1 MITMSGETPSVNR
14 VMVATD
20 RSETADRA
28 VRWAANVAEAYRA
41 ELLLLQVLPTADEDG
56 VPEAALSL
64 PGEELRRFAEEL
76 AGARG
81 RGRGGVDDD
90 PPQAIL
96 KAVGRSEERR
106 GG

>member
-1 MITMSGETPSVNR
+1 MSGETPSVNR

-41 ELLLLQVLPTADEDG
+41 ELLLFQVLPTADEDG
-56 VPEAALSL
+56 VPELDLSL
-64 PGEELRRFAEEL
+64 AGEELRQFAEEL

-81 RGRGGVDDD
+81 RARVVVD
-90 PPQAIL
+90 AGEGSHFVYWS
-96 KAVGRSEERR
+96 VG
-106 GG
+106 